1 MRHSKMRQLEF
12 NQFGAAAVKPI
23 FNDQL
28 SVSMNISTLSDF
40 FLRIFF
46 NPLCHSFLLYRFSFC
61 PGSVLLMHWSWGCM
75 DVFVEL
81 ELVVS
86 TAC

>member
-46 NPLCHSFLLYRFSFC
+46 IDILLDGGLGLAGNVKIR
-61 PGSVLLMHWSWGCM
+61 PWGA
-75 DVFVEL
+75 F
-81 ELVVS
+81 
-86 TAC
+86 